1 MAKNFFKIFLFFI
14 ALSTSNLWAENYCKI
29 SNEIEKKILSQIDNS
44 DIDLLKNYPSCYRS
58 NRKLILKLAFIKPEQ
73 FKYASSDLR
82 DDELFI
88 NRVLKV
94 HPEILKYAS
103 KKLRSNIRFMQNA
116 TYIQRD
122 SLQYATMNLKDNKNF
137 MTKMI
142 TIDSRNY
149 LFASERLKSDKNI
162 AEIAFS
168 DNGLLIKEAP
178 LNIRSDVAMAKIAL
192 KSNSGAIDFLSTK
205 IKNNAELLKLSSNKS
220 SIISKDALRDY
231 IIENYTETATQKG
244 LAINIVNQGKF
255 FKDNILAK
263 RDFITKWRRVKK
275 SKSDFEDKLS
285 LIEVTSRNFPLL
297 WQKDFDNYPLLRDKV
312 IKFFKKHNIDDSTIN
327 NLKTTF
333 FWKIKDDLPTVAFNL
348 YAIRSSKDSA
358 IGPDF
363 SDITSITVIAQKQ
376 GLRWNM
382 SVIEVIFSSEVKTN
396 IAYRN
401 GHKKYKLWDLYKV
414 NENDKSPKIIFK
426 VEDKFR
432 EYFEIYEEQSG
443 GKYHKVQTYKM
454 Y

>member
-14 ALSTSNLWAENYCKI
+14 ILSTSNLWAENNCKI

-58 NRKLILKLAFIKPEQ
+58 NKKLILKLAFIKPEQ
-73 FKYASSDLR
+73 FKYARPDLR

-88 NRVLKV
+88 NRILKV

-103 KKLRSNIRFMQNA
+103 KKLRRNIRFMKNA

-122 SLQYATMNLKDNKNF
+122 SLQYATIDLKDNKDF

-149 LFASERLKSDKNI
+149 LFASERLKSNKNI

-178 LNIRSDVAMAKIAL
+178 LDIRSDVAMAKIAL
-192 KSNSGAIDFLSTK
+192 KSNSGAIGFLSTK
-205 IKNNAELLKLSSNKS
+205 IQNNPELIKLSSNKS

-231 IIENYTETATQKG
+231 IIENYTETTTQKG

-263 RDFITKWRRVKK
+263 RDFITKWRRVKE
-275 SKSDFEDKLS
+275 SKLDSEDKLS

-376 GLRWNM
+376 DLRWNM

-401 GHKKYKLWDLYKV
+401 GHKKYILWDLYKV